1 MGGGDQLKA
10 FAERR
15 AKEIS
20 QWFVDNNSPVKGWV
34 VIDDI
39 NLAVVDDSKKKD
51 LKPLGSKI
59 VQTRPLT
66 GLTMGNAKTAVRI
79 LNGEMINKVVVERP
93 QAPGMGLSASMYG
106 GGAGGTASVIP
117 GAGGTASVI

>member
-93 QAPGMGLSASMYG
+93 QAPGMGGAATPMPGGLG
-106 GGAGGTASVIP
+106 GGSATVIP
-117 GAGGTASVI
+117 GMRR